1 MNLLIRLRN
10 RALLIPLRNMLLAA
24 NGCFLL
30 MGIPVFGGSLAIGKT
45 GIAIV
50 LIYLVLD
57 FAYLS
62 LTYPQRKF
70 SEYLDLFKHGYPI
83 RRVRER

>member
-24 NGCFLL
+24 YGCFLL

-83 RRVRER
+83 RRVER